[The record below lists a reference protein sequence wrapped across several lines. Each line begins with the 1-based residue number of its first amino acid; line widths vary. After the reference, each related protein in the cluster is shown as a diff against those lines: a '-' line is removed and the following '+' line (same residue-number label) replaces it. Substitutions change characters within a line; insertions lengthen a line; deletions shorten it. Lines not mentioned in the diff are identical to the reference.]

1 MAEQAPRNVAINH
14 TYNWVDARPNSATN
28 FYRIKALDNDGTF
41 RYSAT
46 VKVNM
51 GGAVQDVRVYPTT
64 LDQPTLNLELTDQP
78 AGNYE
83 ISMATALGQMIF
95 NRTIQ
100 HTGGNAVMTVDL
112 SGYSLTAGV
121 HFFCIKDENGNKK
134 SVKLVVKK

>member
-1 MAEQAPRNVAINH
+1 L
-14 TYNWVDARPNSATN
+14 DARPNAGNN

-46 VKVNM
+46 AKVSM
-51 GGAVQDVRVYPTT
+51 GNVLQDVRVYPTT
-64 LDQPTLNLELTDQP
+64 LDQPNVYLELTDQP

-83 ISMATALGQMIF
+83 ISMSNALGQMIF

-112 SGYSLTAGV
+112 SSYSLTAGV
-121 HFFCIKDENGNKK
+121 HFFCIKDEQGNKK